1 MEGLDPALGDYL
13 LRWREEPSGETGEP
27 GFGAV
32 QYRAYMIQLTVTSLK

>member
-27 GFGAV
+27 GFVPSNTGS
-32 QYRAYMIQLTVTSLK
+32 I